1 MRKIGINFSKQG
13 FSLTDEELMRLL
25 AEVGFDSFFCGWN
38 EDDHATDAL
47 CELAAKHG
55 LQYESVHA
63 PFRGI
68 SHIWQDDEKGAAWP
82 ALLRRVVDSCYRF
95 GIGYLTLH
103 AANAPRYNNNGP
115 HGSLYSE
122 LGARRFADA
131 AAYAAERGVKIAIE
145 NVEFP
150 GREMLPLVRY
160 LHERGPDAGFGTLYD
175 VGHWS
180 CYPCDLDF
188 AEHFG
193 GYLIGTHVHDNFG
206 IRDPQTVTWDDD
218 SHLLPFDGT
227 IDYRRVGETL
237 KRCSPCSITLE
248 LSRTRDGAL
257 PWYADYTPEQFF
269 ATAAD
274 RARHVAMLCE

>member
-13 FSLTDEELMRLL
+13 FALSDEELMRLL
-25 AEVGFDSFFCGWN
+25 AEVGFDCFFCGWN
-38 EDDHATDAL
+38 ADDRATAAL
-47 CELAAKHG
+47 CELADRYG
-55 LQYESVHA
+55 LAFESVHA
-63 PFRGI
+63 PFNGI
-68 SHIWQDDEKGAAWP
+68 SHIWEESEKGAAWVEKLCQV
-82 ALLRRVVDSCYRF
+82 ADTCHRF
-95 GIGYLTLH
+95 GIGYMTVH
-103 AANAPRYNNNGP
+103 AANAPRFNNNGP
-115 HGSLYSE
+115 HGSLFSA
-122 LGARRFADA
+122 LGAERFAA
-131 AAYAAERGVKIAIE
+131 VAEYAGERGVKIAIE

-150 GREMLPLVRY
+150 QREMLPLVRF
-160 LHERGPDAGFGTLYD
+160 LEERGLQAGFGTLYD

-218 SHLLPFDGT
+218 SHVLPFDGT
-227 IDYRRVGETL
+227 IDYRKVGETL

-248 LSRTRDGAL
+248 LSRTREGTL
-257 PWYADYTPEQFF
+257 PWYKDYTPEQFF

-274 RARHVAMLCE
+274 RARHVAKLCE